1 MADGQVEKFPGYS
14 SERLDDAIVNPDIY
28 ADDAA
33 MHEMFSIL
41 RRDDPV
47 RFVQPRGFRPFW
59 AITKHSDILEVER
72 QPEVFV
78 NRLRTYLS
86 PIEGE
91 EWVKS
96 VTGTKTNT
104 GNF

>member
-1 MADGQVEKFPGYS
+1 MVAMDAASPPNVFPGYS
-14 SERLDDAIVNPDIY
+14 RDTLDDALVNPDLY
-28 ADDAA
+28 ADEAEIHA
-33 MHEMFSIL
+33 LYAIL

-47 RFVQPRGFRPFW
+47 RLMQPKGFRPFW
-59 AITKHSDILEVER
+59 AITKHADILEIEKR
-72 QPEVFV
+72 NDIFV

-96 VTGTKTNT
+96 VTGDTH
-104 GNF
+104 